1 MPKKVVTRTAVFERS
16 DRPGT
21 WTYDRGPIGGGKK
34 EFFKSKDEATIAM
47 VEAVNNFNNGIIVA
61 PVKPTSV
68 QSAADKFFAEQK
80 GRADSKQISKAHKD
94 EIVRGVKFCLSIRI
108 DGVAL
113 AKHNIFD
120 LMQTATRGPVGL
132 AIISGIEAEQK
143 SKATAEKRVKAVKML
158 FNYAVTQGWGQV
170 NPLDKMSLIVEDD
183 LTDDRAP
190 RIQPE
195 IIQDLIKFGFGHNSG
210 ESLLVKAMVLTAIA
224 SGMRQGELRALPW
237 CNVDFDEC
245 TIKIDRAIKHQ
256 CKGVGKTK
264 TKRGNRTVPIPA
276 EVIAVLRQ
284 LKVSSKYSAADDF
297 VFANNAGGFQTKK
310 TFPKIM
316 DRICDRA
323 GVPLMLWGDF
333 RHFFASVQISSL
345 GEDFAEVAAL
355 MGHANSAFTY
365 RQYGHYVKNAEKQKQ
380 VTSATAAAMGI

>member
-1 MPKKVVTRTAVFERS
+1 MSKKVVTSLKVYERK
-16 DRPGT
+16 DRPGV
-21 WTYDRGPIGGGKK
+21 WTYDARPIGGKK
-34 EFFKSKDEATIAM
+34 PSFKSKPEAEKAM
-47 VEAVNNFNNGIIVA
+47 VEAVNNFNNGTIVA

-68 QSAADKFFAEQK
+68 RSAADKFINEQD
-80 GRADSKQISKAHKD
+80 GRATAKKISKAHRD
-94 EIVRGVKFCLSIRI
+94 EIKRGAEFCLGIPI
-108 DGVAL
+108 DGFVL
-113 AKHNIFD
+113 AKHNISD
-120 LMQTATRGPVGL
+120 LMQTATRGPVGR

-170 NPLDKMSLIVEDD
+170 NPLDKMSLSLDAD
-183 LTDDRAP
+183 FTDDRAP

-195 IIQDLIKFGFGHNSG
+195 IIQSVVASLAD
-210 ESLLVKAMVLTAIA
+210 ESLLVKAMALTAIA
-224 SGMRQGELRALPW
+224 SGIRQGELRALPW
-237 CNVDFDEC
+237 SNVNFEDC

-284 LKVSSKYSAADDF
+284 LKVSSKHSAADDF
-297 VFANNAGGFQTKK
+297 VFANNAGSFQTKK

-316 DRICDRA
+316 DRVCDRA
-323 GVPLMLWGDF
+323 GVPVMLWGDF

-345 GEDFAEVAAL
+345 GEDWGEVAAL

-365 RQYGHYVKNAEKQKQ
+365 RQYGHYVRNVEKQKQ

>member
-1 MPKKVVTRTAVFERS
+1 MSKKVVTSLKVYERK
-16 DRPGT
+16 DRPGV
-21 WTYDRGPIGGGKK
+21 WTYDARPIGGKK
-34 EFFKSKDEATIAM
+34 PSFKSKPEAQKAM
-47 VEAVNNFNNGIIVA
+47 VEAVNNFNNGTIVA

-68 QSAADKFFAEQK
+68 RSAADKFINEQD
-80 GRADSKQISKAHKD
+80 GRATAKKISKAHKD
-94 EIVRGVKFCLSIRI
+94 EIKRGVEFCLGIRI
-108 DGVAL
+108 DGFAL
-113 AKHNIFD
+113 AKHNISD
-120 LMQTATRGPVGL
+120 LMQTATRGPVGR
-132 AIISGIEAEQK
+132 AIICGIEAEQK
-143 SKATAEKRVKAVKML
+143 SKATAEKRVKAAKML

-170 NPLDKMSLIVEDD
+170 NPLDKMSLSLDAD
-183 LTDDRAP
+183 FTDDRAP

-195 IIQDLIKFGFGHNSG
+195 IIQSVVASLND
-210 ESLLVKAMVLTAIA
+210 ESLLVKAMALTAIA
-224 SGMRQGELRALPW
+224 SGIRQGELRALPW
-237 CNVDFDEC
+237 SNVNFEDC

-284 LKVSSKYSAADDF
+284 LKVSSKHSAADDF
-297 VFANNAGGFQTKK
+297 VFANNVGSFQTKK

-316 DRICDRA
+316 DRVCDRA
-323 GVPLMLWGDF
+323 GVPVMLWGDF

-345 GEDFAEVAAL
+345 GEDWGEVAAL

-365 RQYGHYVKNAEKQKQ
+365 RQYGHYVRNVEKQKQ

>member
-1 MPKKVVTRTAVFERS
+1 MSKKVVTSLKVYERK
-16 DRPGT
+16 DRPGV
-21 WTYDRGPIGGGKK
+21 WTYDARPIGGKK
-34 EFFKSKDEATIAM
+34 PSFKSKPEAQKAM
-47 VEAVNNFNNGIIVA
+47 VEAVNNFNNGTIVA

-68 QSAADKFFAEQK
+68 RSAADKFINEQD
-80 GRADSKQISKAHKD
+80 GRATAKKISKAHRD
-94 EIVRGVKFCLSIRI
+94 EIKRGVEFCLGIRI
-108 DGVAL
+108 DGFVL
-113 AKHNIFD
+113 AKHNISD
-120 LMQTATRGPVGL
+120 LMQTATRGPVGR

-170 NPLDKMSLIVEDD
+170 NPLDKMSLSLDAD
-183 LTDDRAP
+183 FTDDRAP
-190 RIQPE
+190 RIQPK
-195 IIQDLIKFGFGHNSG
+195 IIQSVVASLAD
-210 ESLLVKAMVLTAIA
+210 ESLLVKAMALTAIA
-224 SGMRQGELRALPW
+224 SGIRQGELRALPW
-237 CNVDFDEC
+237 SNVNFEDC

-284 LKVSSKYSAADDF
+284 LKVSSKHSAADDF
-297 VFANNAGGFQTKK
+297 VFANNAGSFQTKK

-316 DRICDRA
+316 DRVCDRA
-323 GVPLMLWGDF
+323 GVPVMLWGDF

-345 GEDFAEVAAL
+345 GEDWGEVAAL

>member
-1 MPKKVVTRTAVFERS
+1 MSKKVESCRVYERIG
-16 DRPGT
+16 RPGV
-21 WTYDRGPIGGGKK
+21 WTIDMRKIGRGPTVGSYPNKHDAI
-34 EFFKSKDEATIAM
+34 DAM
-47 VEAVNNFNNGIIVA
+47 VEAVNNFNKGTIVT

-68 QSAADKFFAEQK
+68 RSAADKFINEQE
-80 GRADSKQISKAHKD
+80 GRAAAKKISKAHKD
-94 EIVRGVKFCLSIRI
+94 EIKRGVEFCLGIRI
-108 DGVAL
+108 NGFAL
-113 AKHNIFD
+113 AKHNISD
-120 LMQTATRGPVGL
+120 LMQTATRGPVGR

-170 NPLDKMSLIVEDD
+170 NPLDKMSLSLDAD
-183 LTDDRAP
+183 FTDDRAP

-195 IIQDLIKFGFGHNSG
+195 VIQDLIKFGFGHNSG
-210 ESLLVKAMVLTAIA
+210 ESLLVKAMALTAIA
-224 SGMRQGELRALPW
+224 SGIRQGELRALPW
-237 CNVDFDEC
+237 CNVNFEDC

-284 LKVSSKYSAADDF
+284 LKVSSKYSTADDF
-297 VFANNAGGFQTKK
+297 VFANNAGSFQTKK

-316 DRICDRA
+316 DRVCDRA
-323 GVPLMLWGDF
+323 GVPVMLWGDF

-345 GEDFAEVAAL
+345 GEDWGEVAAL

>member
-1 MPKKVVTRTAVFERS
+1 MSKKVVTSLKVYERK
-16 DRPGT
+16 DRPGV
-21 WTYDRGPIGGGKK
+21 WTYDARPIGGKK
-34 EFFKSKDEATIAM
+34 PSFKSKPEAQKAM
-47 VEAVNNFNNGIIVA
+47 VEAVNNFNNGTIVA

-68 QSAADKFFAEQK
+68 RSAADKFINEQD
-80 GRADSKQISKAHKD
+80 GRATAKKISKAHRD
-94 EIVRGVKFCLSIRI
+94 EIKRGVEFCLGIRI
-108 DGVAL
+108 DGFVL
-113 AKHNIFD
+113 AKHNISD

-170 NPLDKMSLIVEDD
+170 NPLDKMSLSLDAD
-183 LTDDRAP
+183 FTDDRAP

-195 IIQDLIKFGFGHNSG
+195 IIQSVVASLND
-210 ESLLVKAMVLTAIA
+210 ESLLVKAMALTAIA
-224 SGMRQGELRALPW
+224 SGIRQGELRALPW
-237 CNVDFDEC
+237 SNVNFEDC

-284 LKVSSKYSAADDF
+284 LKVSSKHSAADDF
-297 VFANNAGGFQTKK
+297 VFANNAGSFQTKK

-316 DRICDRA
+316 VRVCDRA
-323 GVPLMLWGDF
+323 GVPVMLWGDF

-345 GEDFAEVAAL
+345 GEDWGEVAAL

>member
-1 MPKKVVTRTAVFERS
+1 MSKKVVTSLKVYERK
-16 DRPGT
+16 DRPGV
-21 WTYDRGPIGGGKK
+21 WTYDARPIGGKK
-34 EFFKSKDEATIAM
+34 PSFKSKPEAQKAM
-47 VEAVNNFNNGIIVA
+47 VEAVNNFNNGTIVA

-68 QSAADKFFAEQK
+68 RSAADKFINEQD
-80 GRADSKQISKAHKD
+80 GRATAKKISKAHKD
-94 EIVRGVKFCLSIRI
+94 EIKRGVEFCLGIRI
-108 DGVAL
+108 DGFAL
-113 AKHNIFD
+113 AKHNISD
-120 LMQTATRGPVGL
+120 LMQTATRGPVGR

-170 NPLDKMSLIVEDD
+170 NPLDKMSLILDAD
-183 LTDDRAP
+183 FTDDRAP

-195 IIQDLIKFGFGHNSG
+195 VIQSVVANLDD
-210 ESLLVKAMVLTAIA
+210 ESLLVKAMALTAIA
-224 SGMRQGELRALPW
+224 SGIRQGELRALPW
-237 CNVDFDEC
+237 CNVNFDEC
-245 TIKIDRAIKHQ
+245 TIKVDRAIKHQ

-297 VFANNAGGFQTKK
+297 VFANNAGSFQTKK

-316 DRICDRA
+316 DRVCDRA
-323 GVPLMLWGDF
+323 GVPVMLWGDF

-345 GEDFAEVAAL
+345 GEDWGEVAAL
-355 MGHANSAFTY
+355 MGHANTAFTY

>member
-1 MPKKVVTRTAVFERS
+1 MSKKVESCRVYERIG
-16 DRPGT
+16 RPGV
-21 WTYDRGPIGGGKK
+21 WTIDMRKLGRGPTVGSYSNKPDAI
-34 EFFKSKDEATIAM
+34 DAM
-47 VEAVNNFNNGIIVA
+47 VEAVNNFNKGTIVA

-143 SKATAEKRVKAVKML
+143 SKATAEKRVKAIKML

-210 ESLLVKAMVLTAIA
+210 EGLLVKAMVLTAIA
-224 SGMRQGELRALPW
+224 SGIRQGELRALPW
-237 CNVDFDEC
+237 CNVNFDEC

>member
-1 MPKKVVTRTAVFERS
+1 MSKKVITTLLVYERT

-21 WTYDRGPIGGGKK
+21 WTYNAAPIGGKK
-34 EFFKSKDEATIAM
+34 PSFKSESEAQKAM
-47 VEAVNNFNNGIIVA
+47 VEACNNFNNGTIIA
-61 PVKPTSV
+61 PVKPTNV
-68 QSAADKFFAEQK
+68 QSAADKFINEQK
-80 GRADSKQISKAHKD
+80 GRATANKISKAHKD
-94 EIVRGVKFCLSIRI
+94 EIKRGVEFCLNIRI
-108 DGVAL
+108 DGFAL
-113 AKHNIFD
+113 AKHNISD

-170 NPLDKMSLIVEDD
+170 NPLDKMSLSLDAD
-183 LTDDRAP
+183 FTDDRAP

-195 IIQDLIKFGFGHNSG
+195 IIQSVVASLND
-210 ESLLVKAMVLTAIA
+210 ESLLVKAMALTAIA
-224 SGMRQGELRALPW
+224 SGIRQGELRALPW
-237 CNVDFDEC
+237 SNVNFEDC

-264 TKRGNRTVPIPA
+264 TKRGNRIVPIPA
-276 EVIAVLRQ
+276 EIIAVLRQ
-284 LKVSSKYSAADDF
+284 LKVSSKYSAAEDF

-316 DRICDRA
+316 DRVCDRA
-323 GVPLMLWGDF
+323 GVPVMLWGDF

-345 GEDFAEVAAL
+345 GEDWGEVAAL

>member
-34 EFFKSKDEATIAM
+34 EFFKSQDAAKKAM

-68 QSAADKFFAEQK
+68 QSAADKFYNEQE
-80 GRADSKQISKAHKD
+80 GRVVAKKISKAHKD
-94 EIVRGVKFCLSIRI
+94 EIVRGIKFCLGISI
-108 DGVAL
+108 DGRAL
-113 AKHNIFD
+113 AKHNISE
-120 LMQTATRGPVGL
+120 LMQTATRGPIGL

-170 NPLDKMSLIVEDD
+170 NPLDKMTLSLEADY
-183 LTDDRAP
+183 TDARAP
-190 RIQPE
+190 RIQPDV
-195 IIQDLIKFGFGHNSG
+195 IQCIVAALED
-210 ESLLVKAMVLTAIA
+210 ESLLVRAMALTAIA

-237 CNVDFDEC
+237 CNVNFDEC
-245 TIKIDRAIKHQ
+245 TIKIDRAVKHQ
-256 CKGVGKTK
+256 CNGLGRTK
-264 TKRGNRTVPIPA
+264 TKRGNRIVPVPA
-276 EVIAVLRQ
+276 EIIAILRQ
-284 LKVSSKYSAADDF
+284 LKVSSKYSGAEDF
-297 VFANNAGGFQTKK
+297 VFANDAGNFQTKK

-316 DRICDRA
+316 DRICKRA

-345 GEDFAEVAAL
+345 GEDWGEVAAL

-365 RQYGHYVKNAEKQKQ
+365 RQYGHYVKNVEKQKQ
-380 VTSATAAAMGI
+380 VSSATAAAMGI

>member
-1 MPKKVVTRTAVFERS
+1 MPKKVVTSLLVYERT

-21 WTYDRGPIGGGKK
+21 WTFNAVPIGGKK
-34 EFFKSKDEATIAM
+34 PSFKSKDEATIAM

-80 GRADSKQISKAHKD
+80 GRSDSREISKAHKD

-108 DGVAL
+108 DGFAL
-113 AKHNIFD
+113 AKQNICD
-120 LMQTATRGPVGL
+120 LMQVKNRGAIGR

-143 SKATAEKRVKAVKML
+143 SKATAEKRVKAIKML

-210 ESLLVKAMVLTAIA
+210 EGLLVKAMVLTAIA
-224 SGMRQGELRALPW
+224 SGIRQGELRALPW
-237 CNVDFDEC
+237 CNVNFDEC

-297 VFANNAGGFQTKK
+297 VFANNVGGFQTKK

-365 RQYGHYVKNAEKQKQ
+365 RQYGHYVKNAKKQKQ

>member
-1 MPKKVVTRTAVFERS
+1 MSKKVESCRVYERIG
-16 DRPGT
+16 RPGV
-21 WTYDRGPIGGGKK
+21 WTIDMRKIGRGPTVGSYPNKPDAI
-34 EFFKSKDEATIAM
+34 DAM
-47 VEAVNNFNNGIIVA
+47 VEAVNNFNKGTIVT

-68 QSAADKFFAEQK
+68 RSAADKFINEQE
-80 GRADSKQISKAHKD
+80 GRAAAKKISKAHKD
-94 EIVRGVKFCLSIRI
+94 EIKRGVEFCLGIRI
-108 DGVAL
+108 NGFAL
-113 AKHNIFD
+113 AKHNISD
-120 LMQTATRGPVGL
+120 LMQIATRGPVGR

-170 NPLDKMSLIVEDD
+170 NPLDKMSLSLDAD
-183 LTDDRAP
+183 FTDDRAP

-195 IIQDLIKFGFGHNSG
+195 VIQSVVANLDD
-210 ESLLVKAMVLTAIA
+210 ESLLVKAMALTAIA
-224 SGMRQGELRALPW
+224 SGIRQGELRALPW
-237 CNVDFDEC
+237 RNVNFEDC
-245 TIKIDRAIKHQ
+245 TIKVDRAVKHQ
-256 CKGVGKTK
+256 CKGIGETK

-297 VFANNAGGFQTKK
+297 VFANNAGNFQTKK
-310 TFPKIM
+310 TYPKIM
-316 DRICDRA
+316 DRICHRA

-345 GEDFAEVAAL
+345 GEDWGEVAAL

-365 RQYGHYVKNAEKQKQ
+365 REYGHYVKNAEKQKQ